1 MSLSEKIRSARKNA
15 GLTQQALADLIGVA
29 KSTFSG
35 YEKGDREPDA
45 LKLKLI
51 AKYTGVTGDYL
62 LETEH
67 STAPIPAYSPE
78 ALALAAIFDKLDPHS
93 KRVVESVALLESERT
108 AQSLPKGIMAISD
121 MPMHKIP
128 HIGVAKCDGTV
139 ETKYAAKQELAELQQ
154 DPDEAPVT

>member
-67 STAPIPAYSPE
+67 STVPTPAFSPE
-78 ALALAAIFDKLDPHS
+78 ALALAAIFDRLDPHS
-93 KRVVESVALLESERT
+93 KRVVESVARIESERT
-108 AQSLPKGIMAISD
+108 PINLPKGIIPMGA
-121 MPMHKIP
+121 MPMHMIP
-128 HIGVAKCDGTV
+128 HFGDAVCDGSV
-139 ETKYAAKQELAELQQ
+139 EAKHAAKGELAEMQSSEPL
-154 DPDEAPVT
+154 PVE